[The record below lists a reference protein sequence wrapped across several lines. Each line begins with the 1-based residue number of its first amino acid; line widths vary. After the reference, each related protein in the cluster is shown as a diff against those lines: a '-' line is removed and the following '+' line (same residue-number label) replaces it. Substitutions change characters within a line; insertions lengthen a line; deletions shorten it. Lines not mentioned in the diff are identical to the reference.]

1 MTTGEAAGDEL
12 GAVAA
17 AAKAGDES
25 AFTAVVER
33 YRRELQLHCY
43 RMLGSV
49 EDSEDLTQET
59 FLRAWRKRASLRGHK
74 SFRAWLYRIA
84 TNACLDALKRRPRR
98 QPAEEGPAFEAP
110 WVQPYPDRLLEG
122 IPAPDAQPDAAVV
135 SKETIELAFIVAIQQ
150 LTPNQRA
157 ALILRDVLGWR
168 AKDAAELLDTS
179 VASVNSAL
187 QRARAGL
194 QRYLPQRR
202 LEWQADAD
210 PSREERE
217 LLQRYLDATDQG
229 DADAF
234 VALLR
239 EDARFAMPPEP
250 ELLFGNKEIVDSWTE
265 GGAFDP
271 NRFGHMRGVVTRANM
286 QPAVVNYLKRPDDSE
301 YRLMALDVIRIEEG
315 RIAEIVTF
323 PPEQLA
329 GFELPPTL

>member
-25 AFTAVVER
+25 AFTALVER

-59 FLRAWRKRASLRGHK
+59 FLRAWRKRASLRANQ

-84 TNACLDALKRRPRR
+84 TNACLDVLKRRPRR
-98 QPAEEGPAFEAP
+98 PSAAEGPAFEAP

-122 IPAPDAQPDAAVV
+122 IPSPDAEPDAAVV

-157 ALILRDVLGWR
+157 VLILRDVLGWR
-168 AKDAAELLDTS
+168 AKDAAALLDTS

-202 LEWQADAD
+202 LEWEAGAD
-210 PSREERE
+210 PSRAERE

-234 VALLR
+234 VELMR

-250 ELLFGNKEIVDSWTE
+250 EVYFGNREIVASWVQ

-271 NRFGHMRGVVTRANM
+271 DRFGHMRAVVTRANM

-301 YRLMALDVIRIEEG
+301 YRLMTLDVIRIEEG

-323 PPEQLA
+323 APGQLA
-329 GFELPPTL
+329 AFELPPTL